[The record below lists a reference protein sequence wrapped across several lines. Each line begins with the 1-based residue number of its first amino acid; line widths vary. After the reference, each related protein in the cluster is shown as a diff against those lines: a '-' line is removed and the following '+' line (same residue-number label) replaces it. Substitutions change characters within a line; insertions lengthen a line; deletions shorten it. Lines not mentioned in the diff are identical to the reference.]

1 MSKKYDIAVV
11 GGGMTGCA
19 TVHHLTQR
27 GITNIAWIVPQQIST
42 SGAAAGIL
50 SGEPWDN
57 FTRISHAHGSRFAG
71 YLWQIMRDGLSELTG
86 QLEQWGVSF
95 ARGRRVRLIL
105 SRHELAECESAVH
118 QLTSAGFSAEL
129 FDRAGGRHFPGLGAE
144 VLAVQD
150 SGTVAALVDPGAV
163 LTAFH
168 QRTKIP
174 AINGKVERIASKG
187 TSVFCHLADG
197 GQLEASFV
205 VLACHVEIPGFL
217 PALREALVPY
227 NDQWSTYSCPLGWPA
242 GSLVPGDVFSATHGH
257 IWGGIHP
264 QGNVHCGGA
273 RYLRPLAGIGQH
285 KSEWLDDIDQHLA
298 RKLGG
303 MFSGE
308 FKPVGG
314 QRAALTD
321 CWPCDELPVIGP
333 MFGESQILLA
343 TGYMGNGL
351 VWGYWA
357 GRVVA
362 ELIASGQCADLDR
375 RLSPGRFRSLEK

>member
-1 MSKKYDIAVV
+1 LSKKYDVVVV

-19 TVHHLTQR
+19 AVHHLTRQ
-27 GITNIAWIVPQQIST
+27 GITNIAWIVPQKISA
-42 SGAAAGIL
+42 SGVSAGIL

-57 FTRISHAHGSRFAG
+57 FTRFSHAHGSRFSE
-71 YLWQIMRDGLSELTG
+71 YLWQIMRDGFDALTR
-86 QLEQWGVSF
+86 QLEQWGIPI

-105 SRHELAECESAVH
+105 SQHELAECESAVH
-118 QLTSAGFSAEL
+118 QLTSAGFSVEL
-129 FDRAGGRHFPGLGAE
+129 FDPADDLHFPGLGAE
-144 VLAVQD
+144 VMAVQD
-150 SGTVAALVDPGAV
+150 SGTVAAMVDPGAV
-163 LTAFH
+163 LSAFH
-168 QRTKIP
+168 QHTKIP
-174 AINGKVERIASKG
+174 AMDGKAERIESKG

-197 GQLEASFV
+197 RQLEASFV
-205 VLACHVEIPGFL
+205 VLACHGEIPGFL
-217 PALREALVPY
+217 PTLRDALVPY
-227 NDQWSTYSCPLGWPA
+227 NDQWAAYSRPLAWPA
-242 GSLVPGDVFSATHGH
+242 GSLAAGDVFSANHGH

-285 KSEWLDDIDQHLA
+285 KSEWRDDISQHLA

-303 MFSGE
+303 IFSGE

-333 MFGESQILLA
+333 MFGESQVLLA

-362 ELIASGQCADLDR
+362 ELIACGQCADLDR
-375 RLSPGRFRSLEK
+375 RLAPGRFRSLGT